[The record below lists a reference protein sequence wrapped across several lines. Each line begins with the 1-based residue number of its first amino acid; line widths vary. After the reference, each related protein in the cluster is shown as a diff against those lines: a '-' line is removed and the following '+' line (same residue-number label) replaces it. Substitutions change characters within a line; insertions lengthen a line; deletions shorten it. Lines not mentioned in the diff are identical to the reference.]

1 MNLQFFLIAISVTLL
16 IHVFL
21 YIIEKSAMEMI
32 PIENRK
38 NAIRNNIFIN
48 FLIEI
53 TIFFSTIC
61 ALNAL
66 N

>member
-1 MNLQFFLIAISVTLL
+1 
-16 IHVFL
+16 
-21 YIIEKSAMEMI
+21 MEMI